1 MFYDKK
7 NPESVEKYSSAVSLS
22 DMEIFIFPE
31 IMYALVLANI
41 VSPSIWAWKNDPWF
55 DSMGKLNEYRRL
67 QRAKQFIMD
76 RFVFNLDLDTWGMTT
91 KPVELKRFDR
101 FIDQEILKNSNALFG
116 YEGDKY
122 YFDIDIRRH
131 FGLDS
136 YTSDVTPYWKTETV
150 EAMESFKYREG
161 YDTGAGECV
170 SFSTLYA
177 AALFVL
183 SGIPLERIH
192 LFATPLHSQNFID
205 IRDGIVTNNRRLV
218 TKNMWFNGTELS
230 AKARRALE
238 NEKVTMVVN
247 NHGYI
252 HTMYDT
258 ATIDPKSYA
267 DFSSKL
273 NDYLT
278 TEITFE
284 VMSSFLREHS
294 KLQGCF
300 QLSINRNGK
309 TWYIG
314 AETVYGY
321 EHSSKSRVGTD
332 SHKALLSEI
341 DIDEFFPHPFEHRID
356 MDELERFLSKTP
368 VKHNIEETVIELKS
382 RLSHCCLD
390 AEEVITHLI
399 KFCAIEPLLPDP
411 STKNFE
417 TSTPIEMTNDMTRE
431 EMIAYLK
438 SIRHL
443 NPVADL
449 TFMALRDMNEAPW
462 LPFLK
467 AAFER
472 NPVIASAL
480 VGKTIEEIYSEL
492 SQFENESIYPESRF
506 AQPDEVWNFRR
517 GEGLEKALAFAVV
530 VKKNHPGTTLSFTF
544 SDNVVS
550 VLNDAKSFDFNRTK
564 EVPNPSDEDLAL
576 FL

>member
-1 MFYDKK
+1 MYYDKN

-41 VSPSIWAWKNDPWF
+41 VSPSIWNWKKDPWF
-55 DSMGKLNEYRRL
+55 DSMGKLNEYRKL
-67 QRAKQFIMD
+67 QRAKQYIMD
-76 RFVFNLDLDTWGMTT
+76 QFVFNLDLDTWGMTT
-91 KPVELKRFDR
+91 KPVELKRFER
-101 FIDQEILKNSNALFG
+101 FIDPEVLKNSNALFG

-131 FGLDS
+131 FGLDN
-136 YTSDVTPYWKTETV
+136 YTSDVIPYWKTETI
-150 EAMESFKYREG
+150 EAMEAFKHREG
-161 YDTGAGECV
+161 YECGAGECV

-183 SGIPLERIH
+183 AEIPLERIH

-247 NHGYI
+247 NRGYI
-252 HTMYDT
+252 HTMYDE
-258 ATIDPKSYA
+258 ATLDPESYA
-267 DFSSKL
+267 AVTEKL
-273 NDYLT
+273 KGYLT

-284 VMSSFLREHS
+284 VMASFLRENS

-309 TWYIG
+309 VWYIG

-356 MDELERFLSKTP
+356 MDELEQFLSKTK
-368 VKHNIEETVIELKS
+368 VKHHDIQSITELKS

-390 AEEVITHLI
+390 GEEVIGKLMD
-399 KFCAIEPLLPDP
+399 FCSIDPLLPDP
-411 STKNFE
+411 REKTFIE
-417 TSTPIEMTNDMTRE
+417 VQPIELNASMSRE
-431 EMIAYLK
+431 EMIEYLK
-438 SIRHL
+438 TIRHL
-443 NPVADL
+443 NPAVDL
-449 TFMALRDMNEAPW
+449 AFMALRDMNEAPW

-472 NPVIASAL
+472 NPVVATAL
-480 VGKTIEEIYSEL
+480 EGRSIDEIYSIL
-492 SQFENESIYPESRF
+492 QGFENESIYPESRF
-506 AQPDEVWNFRR
+506 AQPDEVWNYRR
-517 GEGLEKALAFAVV
+517 GEGLERAIAFASS
-530 VKKNHPGTTLSFTF
+530 VKRIFPETALSFAFEAMNVAVTCGENVYTF
-544 SDNVVS
+544 Q
-550 VLNDAKSFDFNRTK
+550 RTK
-564 EVPNPSDEDLAL
+564 EVILPTTEDFAP
-576 FL
+576 FI